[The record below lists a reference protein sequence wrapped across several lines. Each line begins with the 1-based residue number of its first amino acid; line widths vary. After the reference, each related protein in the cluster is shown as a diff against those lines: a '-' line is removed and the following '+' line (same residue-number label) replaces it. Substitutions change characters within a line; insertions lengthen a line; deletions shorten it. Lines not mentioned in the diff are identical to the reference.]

1 MEGSVLNNVVITRE
15 PVRRANNRNWQQVQV
30 GRGEIELARE
40 FAESNR
46 FTLRSVVEAAI
57 VEYLEC
63 RGVPIPAPPVESEP
77 PPEPAPRPM
86 LQSVEVTRDDGET
99 WTPMGVTDR
108 WDDRGTVMVKGS
120 DGVTYWRNGGNV
132 RSPFRWRWPRVV
144 QDQPAGIF
152 YGNRHTSIPAESA
165 DLAPENELEK
175 RRIKMR
181 LSVRQHAA
189 QVGVH
194 FYVMRGLE
202 QRLTSPVRVDY
213 VCRVPGCN
221 ERAYPANAF
230 TCNSHRGDFSHPLKM
245 SWTKAAL
252 RCAEFHGCQPEELFP
267 LAGV

>member
-1 MEGSVLNNVVITRE
+1 VNQPLTRE
-15 PVRRANNRNWQQVQV
+15 PVRRAKNREWQQIHV

-46 FTLRSVVEAAI
+46 FTIRSVVEAAI

-63 RGVPIPAPPVESEP
+63 RGVPIPAPVVEPEP
-77 PPEPAPRPM
+77 EVQPPEPAPRPI

-99 WTPMGVTDR
+99 WTMMGVTDR
-108 WDDRGTVMVKGS
+108 WDERGTVMVKGS

-144 QDQPAGIF
+144 QDQPAAGVF
-152 YGNRHTSIPAESA
+152 YGNRHTAAMGDEAS
-165 DLAPENELEK
+165 DLAPPNELEA

-181 LSVRQHAA
+181 LSLRQHAA
-189 QVGVH
+189 QVGIH

-202 QRLTSPVRVDY
+202 QRLTSPVRIDY
-213 VCRVPGCN
+213 VCRVPSCN

-230 TCNSHRGDFSHPLKM
+230 ACETHRGEFSSPPKM

-252 RCAEFHGCQPEELFP
+252 RCAAFHECPPEELFP